1 MMRIPLRSL
10 IFSLFAF
17 TAAASENIYVWPK
30 PISVK
35 WGNETQFMIP
45 LSSTFQISFPNH
57 TSLANAVSRYKQI
70 ISEKPWYP
78 IHSPDAAPSTPVSS
92 TPLKQLNVL
101 VRDLNADLQHG
112 VDESYNLTVP
122 SDGTFATLSAQTA
135 WGAIWGL
142 ETFSQLIRLYNATSS
157 YPLLIPGLLMI
168 VDYPLFPH
176 RGITL
181 DTSRNFYTVGEILR
195 TISAM
200 SYNKINVF
208 HWHITDSHSFPLE
221 LPSEPTLA
229 QKGSYPGMT
238 YTNQDVRA
246 IIEYGRDH
254 GVRVIP
260 EIDAPG
266 HTLSWAKAYPEI
278 TTCSDLFWWEA
289 GTSWDD
295 RKASEPGSGHLNPL
309 HPNTYK
315 VVNNVVNDV
324 ASMFP
329 DNFFHAGNDEII
341 PGCWMAN
348 SDIQKFVSGGGNLS
362 EVLEKFVKET
372 YPLITAHNKT
382 VIYWEDVLLDEKIK
396 VRPELL
402 PKETTILQSWNNGP
416 NNTKLITA
424 AGYRTIVSSTDFF
437 YLDCGHGGWLGN
449 DSRYDKQVS
458 DDGSP
463 FNYAGGNGGSYC
475 APFKTWQRIYDY
487 DITYGLSEEE
497 AKLVLGAEVALWSE
511 QADGTVLDARLWPR
525 ASAMAEILWSG
536 NKDSSGQK
544 RYAEAIDRLNQWRYR
559 MVGRG
564 INAEPLQPMWCL
576 LNPGMCNLN
585 Q

>member
-1 MMRIPLRSL
+1 MS
-10 IFSLFAF
+10 IFYTVFVFLFAS
-17 TAAASENIYVWPK
+17 AAAENGKVYVWPK
-30 PISVK
+30 PISVE
-35 WGNETQFMIP
+35 WGTTPLFSIP
-45 LSSTFQISFPNH
+45 LSSNFEIAFPSH
-57 TSLANAVSRYKQI
+57 KTLSNAVSRCKRAVNLSKQ
-70 ISEKPWYP
+70 WYP
-78 IHSPDAAPSTPVSS
+78 MEPTGAKPAPISFTQ
-92 TPLKQLNVL
+92 LEKLNV
-101 VRDLNADLQHG
+101 VVFDLNADLQHG

-122 SDGTFATLSAQTA
+122 ANGTVATLSAQTP
-135 WGAIWGL
+135 WGAMWGL
-142 ETFSQLIRLYNATSS
+142 ETFSQLVRRYNATSIYS
-157 YPLLIPGLLMI
+157 RVIVGPVMI
-168 VDYPLFPH
+168 MDYPLFPH
-176 RGITL
+176 RGIVL
-181 DTSRNFYTVGEILR
+181 DTSRNFYPVTDILR
-195 TISAM
+195 SIRAL

-221 LPSEPTLA
+221 LPSEPALA

-238 YTNQDVRA
+238 YTSQDVRE
-246 IIEYGRDH
+246 IVEYGRNY

-260 EIDAPG
+260 EIDTPG

-372 YPLITAHNKT
+372 YQLITAHNKT